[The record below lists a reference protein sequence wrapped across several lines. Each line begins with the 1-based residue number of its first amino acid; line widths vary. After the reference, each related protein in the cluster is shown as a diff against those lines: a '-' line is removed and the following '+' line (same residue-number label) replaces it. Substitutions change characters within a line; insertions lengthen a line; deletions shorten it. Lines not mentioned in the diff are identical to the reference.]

1 MSAVLPPQG
10 GFSFTRPDPVAS
22 RPLPGSRGRGT
33 GLLVVLLLHG
43 LIGWALVSGLARKA
57 VEIVKKPIEMA
68 LIPEA
73 PPPPPPP
80 PPPRIEKVRD
90 LPKPP
95 KAEPPPFV
103 PPPEVQPIAPP
114 PPEPVIQAV
123 QAEPPKEP
131 VVIAPPPPPAPPAPP
146 PQPAVVKQEIAMA
159 CPGYQAVLPRLLEE
173 AFERVGI
180 AGTVRV
186 LIKVK
191 GAQVV
196 DVVPVSGPKEYYK
209 FLPGT
214 LKRSMR
220 CSAGGDSEVHAV
232 LDVLFQR

>member
-10 GFSFTRPDPVAS
+10 GFSLPHPGAMAS
-22 RPLPGSRGRGT
+22 RPLPGSSSRGT

-73 PPPPPPP
+73 PPAPPPPP
-80 PPPRIEKVRD
+80 PPPKIEKVRD

-95 KAEPPPFV
+95 KAEPPP
-103 PPPEVQPIAPP
+103 EVQPMAP

-131 VVIAPPPPPAPPAPP
+131 VVIAAPPPPAPPAPP

-196 DVVPVSGPKEYYK
+196 DVVRVSGPKEYDK

>member
-1 MSAVLPPQG
+1 MSAVFPPQG
-10 GFSFTRPDPVAS
+10 GFSFPRSQPVAT
-22 RPLPGSRGRGT
+22 RPLPTGRGRGT
-33 GLLVVLLLHG
+33 GLAVVLLLHG

-80 PPPRIEKVRD
+80 PPKIQKVRD

-103 PPPEVQPIAPP
+103 PPPEVQAVTP

-146 PQPAVVKQEIAMA
+146 PQPAVLKQEIALA

-186 LIKVK
+186 LVKVK

-209 FLPGT
+209 FLPVT

-220 CSAGGDSEVHAV
+220 CSAGGDSEVHAI
-232 LDVLFQR
+232 LDVLFQK